1 MMELV
6 FLAVL
11 FLLMVGAL
19 SSGFPVAFSLPGSAI
34 LTIGL
39 AALCGWLFAGDIDA
53 YFTQGGPVQWLS
65 AGVTNFRSLYWD
77 VERDTLIAIP
87 LFVFMGIMLQRSRIA
102 EDLLVT
108 MAQLFGPIPGGLGIS
123 VVFVGA
129 LLAATTGIVGATVIA
144 MGLISL
150 PAMLRHKYAHTL
162 ATGTVCASGTL
173 GQIIPPS
180 IVLIILADQLSG
192 ASDVANGLRFAEYR
206 LSTGE
211 MSMPSEYDVTPASAG
226 DMFMGALIPGLILVS
241 LYMAYILIASWIR
254 PHIAPPVP
262 YEGQF
267 DRQFAKRVFLALVP
281 PLVLI
286 FTVLGSIIAGIA
298 TVNQAGAI
306 GAIGAMVMAGYRLA
320 GGQKNTYVPAVL
332 ATAALVALLVI
343 LSIYDLNIKFIR
355 TADEI
360 IGLVLAGIATAV
372 LLTGVVWSGWRTFK
386 IDNTMHG
393 VMVETAKTTSMVFI
407 ILIGAAM
414 LTSAFRAFGGEEL
427 VRNFLGS
434 LPGGFWT
441 QFIVVM
447 AVIFFLGFFL
457 DFIEIAVVVVPI
469 IAPILLSDPSANIT
483 AVWLGVMI
491 GINIQTSFLTP
502 PFGFALFYLRGV
514 ASAVVR
520 TIEIYKGAVPFILLQ
535 LVGLAIAGYYPSL
548 VNYLPNRI
556 HLTSETAPPPMNPQL
571 QECLEEYVFAYY
583 DSEGE
588 TLLAGVSRAKGLDV
602 SYLPESQQKALLA
615 GFESVMGVSMLVGDV
630 IAARDALDAY
640 IPEYRSLHR
649 EVRGVQRRARLSDK
663 RLEELERRIRNWSVE
678 YDGPESEKV
687 KFESEFAVL
696 NEERNTQLSQVPASW
711 QGARDG
717 FVERAKV
724 LKKARV
730 RYRQS
735 VDSAYESVVKLQSLI
750 ADADN
755 LAELDKELT
764 NLKRTVQD
772 SSPEAAMAAIKAA
785 EKNLSAVAGSGKV
798 KSKFS
803 KARRALK
810 KKTPKTD
817 KALNHLSQGMK
828 LFRSEVAWRSRAKAE
843 LLDDLLVYD
852 DLLKKSIGLR
862 LQRYMTTEQAQY
874 VAVCHS
880 HHKDVSLNF

>member
-514 ASAVVR
+514 ASAVVK